1 VKVFLK
7 NLKIEHGL
15 ALGIVLA
22 ILGWLIAGVLG
33 ALIGF
38 VLGAGIVTIA
48 IRKKKIEIKGR
59 R

>member
-1 VKVFLK
+1 MK